1 MTVPTRTHNTSCG
14 DLGRLQAPYWS
25 SALQQSRS
33 FSTVAAELRNSRNP
47 RPGLPARENARPSI
61 VSARGPD
68 FLPTVWL
75 LTSTIACTRRAQ
87 LSSRILDRA
96 ILRRAVY
103 DVMRKIILYIAIW
116 GYSRQLRLRSHP
128 QQRRICPFKATWE
141 KTYDI
146 HGRTCEPLDEL
157 GVLGN

>member
-14 DLGRLQAPYWS
+14 DLGRLQAPSWS
-25 SALQQSRS
+25 SALQQFRS
-33 FSTVAAELRNSRNP
+33 FSTVAVELRNSRNP
-47 RPGLPARENARPSI
+47 PPGLPARENARPSF
-61 VSARGPD
+61 VNARGPD

-75 LTSTIACTRRAQ
+75 LTNIIACTRRVR
-87 LSSRILDRA
+87 LSSRTLDRA

-103 DVMRKIILYIAIW
+103 DVMRKIILCIAIW
-116 GYSRQLRLRSHP
+116 GYSRRLRLRSHP
-128 QQRRICPFKATWE
+128 LQRRICLFRATWE

-157 GVLGN
+157 GVPGS